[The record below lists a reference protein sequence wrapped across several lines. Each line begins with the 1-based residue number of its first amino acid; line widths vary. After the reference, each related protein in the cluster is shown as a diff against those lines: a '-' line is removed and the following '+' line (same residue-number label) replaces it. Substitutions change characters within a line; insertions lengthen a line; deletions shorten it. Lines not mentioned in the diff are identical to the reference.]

1 MRVRCTARGKTE
13 AGYALLLAI
22 FLVASMLLFAAVA
35 APNVI
40 TQGRRLREQEAIW
53 RGNQY
58 VRAIR
63 LYYQKNGKYPSS
75 IEDLTKPNAT
85 GVHFLRKSYKE
96 PLNTT
101 DGSWRLI
108 YVTPAGQLIGSVRF
122 HNLQEMAVA
131 SAFAG
136 QLPGNAAG
144 LASQL
149 FGQVNPSLSGASP
162 FGATAQPGAQSSQP
176 GGLQPGQPGGLQP
189 GLGGQNALGS
199 TLSSTQPAPLTAVDS
214 PVFGGLVIGV
224 ASKVKQPSLTVY
236 QGGKTYF
243 DWEFIW
249 NPLMNANGAPGQQ
262 IAIPGLNAPS
272 QPGALPNP
280 AALPGANGP
289 GNPPGIMP
297 IAPQLPN
304 PGLPA
309 PPQN

>member
-1 MRVRCTARGKTE
+1 
-13 AGYALLLAI
+13 
-22 FLVASMLLFAAVA
+22 
-35 APNVI
+35 
-40 TQGRRLREQEAIW
+40 
-53 RGNQY
+53 
-58 VRAIR
+58 
-63 LYYQKNGKYPSS
+63 
-75 IEDLTKPNAT
+75 
-85 GVHFLRKSYKE
+85 
-96 PLNTT
+96 
-101 DGSWRLI
+101 
-108 YVTPAGQLIGSVRF
+108 
-122 HNLQEMAVA
+122 
-131 SAFAG
+131 
-136 QLPGNAAG
+136 
-144 LASQL
+144 
-149 FGQVNPSLSGASP
+149 
-162 FGATAQPGAQSSQP
+162 
-176 GGLQPGQPGGLQP
+176 LQPGQPGGLQP